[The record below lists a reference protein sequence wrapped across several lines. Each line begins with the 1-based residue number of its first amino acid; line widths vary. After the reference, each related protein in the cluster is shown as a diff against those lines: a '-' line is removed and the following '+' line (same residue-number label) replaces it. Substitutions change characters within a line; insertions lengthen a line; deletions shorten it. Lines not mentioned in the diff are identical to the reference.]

1 MGDLE
6 APRQPTDILKPVL
19 QREST
24 PAARECDARPRL
36 PKTAGNRCADE
47 TPADPEPDAIG
58 VFDDLLT
65 TDWHFQAMKAV
76 LHVRRPTGS

>member
-1 MGDLE
+1 MGGFE
-6 APRQPTDILKPVL
+6 APRQPTHILKLVL
-19 QREST
+19 QRKST
-24 PAARECDARPRL
+24 PAAHECEARPSPR
-36 PKTAGNRCADE
+36 KTAGNRYVDE